1 MVLCSLN
8 AGRQVNG
15 CSGERGILGAGMNIP
30 HGVSRKYAIP
40 KKGYLIRLVLGAGVQ
55 KLVKH
60 KAYEDICSD
69 P

>member
-15 CSGERGILGAGMNIP
+15 CSGERGILGAGMNIL

-40 KKGYLIRLVLGAGVQ
+40 KKGYLIIVFQGV
-55 KLVKH
+55 
-60 KAYEDICSD
+60 
-69 P
+69 

>member
-1 MVLCSLN
+1 
-8 AGRQVNG
+8 
-15 CSGERGILGAGMNIP
+15 MNIP